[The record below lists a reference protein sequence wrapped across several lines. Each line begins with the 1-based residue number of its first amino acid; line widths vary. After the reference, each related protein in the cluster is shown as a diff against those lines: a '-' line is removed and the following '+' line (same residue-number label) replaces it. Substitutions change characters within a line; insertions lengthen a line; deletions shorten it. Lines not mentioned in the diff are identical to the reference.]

1 MKYSLFKKFFLTGF
15 IILCIVLETNAQ
27 DSQIRATA
35 PGSVVVGQAFN
46 YTISGDFS
54 GNVTLPELK
63 AFRLAGG
70 PSTFVSQQSSLIN
83 GHLETVKTVTYTYT
97 FLAQEE
103 GDWVIPPATITS
115 GRKETKTNEVS
126 IKVVKSAQEVPTNQN
141 GSSSESVDNTEP
153 VFIRQIPSKTTIYQG
168 EQIVLST
175 KIYTQ
180 EALNISSF
188 KAPGFDGFWR
198 QDLEGDN
205 SAQQEKIKGEE
216 YLSQVFKRDLL
227 TAQKSGI
234 LNIDAADIDCMVKKK
249 VSRLGQDPFNDPF
262 FNDSFFEHRYENV
275 PQSFKTNSVSII
287 VKPLPPG
294 APSGFSG
301 AVGTFNMKV
310 TIDKENLK
318 VNDAITLK
326 VHISGNG
333 NLDLL
338 KPIKIDFPPDLEVF
352 DPKSVQNIKQT
363 ASGSNGSIDYEYV
376 LIPRH
381 AGNFRIS
388 PVLFSW
394 FDPSDAK
401 YKSDRSSE
409 FNFTVE
415 KADNDDASYITSPL
429 SSGIVNQ
436 SGKEVVSLGTD
447 IRFIRITPPDL
458 EPIGISVFGSPAF
471 LASFAVPLIFLL
483 ALILFRKER
492 IRRNADL
499 NAVRNRKAR
508 RLAEKRLKNASLL
521 LKSDDNGFYDEI
533 LKALW
538 GYLSDKLGVNVSEL
552 SRERIAFE
560 LQQKNLDI
568 NVQQTLWT
576 LLDNCEM
583 ARYASGIGGD
593 KQKIYEDAIELI
605 SILQE
610 KLN

>member
-1 MKYSLFKKFFLTGF
+1 MKYSSYKIFYLTGF
-15 IILCIVLETNAQ
+15 IILGIAFGTYAQ

-54 GNVTLPELK
+54 GNVILPELRG
-63 AFRLAGG
+63 FRLAGG

-83 GHLETVKTVTYTYT
+83 GRLETVKTVTYTYT

-115 GRKETKTNEVS
+115 GRKEIKTNEVS
-126 IKVVKSAQEVPTNQN
+126 VKVVKSAQEVQANQD
-141 GSSSESVDNTEP
+141 GTQSESVNKQES
-153 VFIRQIPSKTTIYQG
+153 VFIRQIPTKTTIYQG

-198 QDLEGDN
+198 QELEGDN

-227 TAQKSGI
+227 TAQKSGV
-234 LNIDAADIDCMVKKK
+234 LNIEAADIECMVRKK
-249 VSRLGQDPFNDPF
+249 VSRLSQDPFNDPF
-262 FNDSFFEHRYENV
+262 FNDSFFNHRYENV

-294 APSGFSG
+294 APAGFSG
-301 AVGTFNMKV
+301 AVGSFNMKV
-310 TIDKENLK
+310 SIDKEKLK
-318 VNDAITLK
+318 VNDAISLK
-326 VHISGNG
+326 VHISGTG

-338 KPIKIDFPPDLEVF
+338 KPLKIDFPPDLEVF

-363 ASGSNGSIDYEYV
+363 ASGSSGSLDYEYV

-394 FDPSDAK
+394 FDPSEAK
-401 YKSDRSSE
+401 YKTNRSSE
-409 FNFTVE
+409 FNFIVE
-415 KADNDDASYITSPL
+415 KAESEDASYINSPL
-429 SSGIVNQ
+429 SPGITNQ
-436 SGKEVVSLGTD
+436 SGKEVVTLGSD
-447 IRFIRITPPDL
+447 IRFIRITPPEL
-458 EPIGISVFGSPAF
+458 EPIGVSVFGSF
-471 LASFAVPLIFLL
+471 VFIASFAVPLFFLL

-492 IRRNADL
+492 IRRNADI

-508 RLAEKRLKNASLL
+508 KLAEKRLKSASLL

-552 SRERIAFE
+552 SREKIAFK
-560 LQQKNLDI
+560 LDQKNLES
-568 NVQQTLWT
+568 NVQQKLWI
-576 LLDNCEM
+576 LLDDCEM

-605 SILQE
+605 SVLQE